1 MTPTSYRHAAQATPT
16 CSTSQSQAF
25 LLKIHKA
32 DERKGLRFVFT
43 GEKLMTTDEFPEPVL
58 TATVR
63 LTCSAA
69 RLKDESAVT

>member
-1 MTPTSYRHAAQATPT
+1 MTPTSYKLAAQAMPT
-16 CSTSQSQAF
+16 CVTNQSQAF

-32 DERKGLRFVFT
+32 DERKGLRFGFT
-43 GEKLMTTDEFPEPVL
+43 GERLITIDEFPEPVL
-58 TATVR
+58 MATVR